1 MFKIPTEFPFTF
13 IVQPLKISSMKKAF
27 TTLLVAIFATAV
39 FGQTKVEI
47 PIAELPACV
56 SKWVTGNTKDFVID
70 KAYKSEIKGVATYY
84 ARATFTRGTKSYW
97 VESDSTCKNIRKI
110 ENPIIEPAPAPK
122 PAPQPSP
129 KPAPQPSPK
138 PAPQPSPKPK
148 KSE

>member
-1 MFKIPTEFPFTF
+1 MK
-13 IVQPLKISSMKKAF
+13 SMKKAF

-70 KAYKSEIKGVATYY
+70 KAYKSEIKGVVTYY

-97 VESDSTCKNIRKI
+97 VQSDSNCKTISKI
-110 ENPIIEPAPAPK
+110 DNPIPEPAPTPK
-122 PAPQPSP
+122 PV
-129 KPAPQPSPK
+129 
-138 PAPQPSPKPK
+138 PQPSPKPK
-148 KSE
+148 K